1 MSWLPLIVGVLV
13 LVLGGLQLAV
23 WLSTR
28 RLEGRPAPDYAD
40 LVDPALAR
48 RDQLVFYFH
57 STHCGPCQQMTPV
70 MRELAE
76 RTGNV
81 VMVDVGADNQ
91 LGCRFGVTAVPSVV
105 VVEDGAITHALVG
118 RQPPKRL
125 ARLAGA

>member
-1 MSWLPLIVGVLV
+1 
-13 LVLGGLQLAV
+13 
-23 WLSTR
+23 
-28 RLEGRPAPDYAD
+28 
-40 LVDPALAR
+40 
-48 RDQLVFYFH
+48 
-57 STHCGPCQQMTPV
+57 MTPV